1 MAAQDNEA
9 FEALKQ
15 YLINN
20 FNAKPASGGK
30 EVIKKCHFCGDSRD
44 PSSRHLY
51 IGMRKG
57 DGAIVYNCFK
67 CNSSGYVDGKFLRDL
82 GCYDPSIMILCEE
95 HNRKC
100 RGSNSTQ
107 FNGSGSGKSFRSR
120 PRHFFLDPAPSEY
133 TTKKLNYISRRFG
146 HQISIG
152 DLNRFKIVLNVK
164 ECLLNNGITYFTR
177 HPDMMDLLDKF
188 FVGFL
193 SGDNRF
199 IVLRR
204 LVPEGKLPKN
214 IDSRYVNYNIY
225 GDDEGNKFYMI
236 PTVVDPSRPVDI
248 HIAEGAF
255 DILSVYM
262 HVAPLGT
269 NGVFAAVC
277 GKAYESLVRYLIV
290 NNGFMNFNLHLY
302 LDNDVRN
309 DEVER
314 LSRELSPFYNIG
326 IYIHRNTFQGEKDF
340 GVPMNRIINS
350 SSKIY

>member
-1 MAAQDNEA
+1 MENTNEA

-15 YLINN
+15 YLITN
-20 FNAKPASGGK
+20 FNAKTASGGK
-30 EVIKKCHFCGDSRD
+30 EIIKKCHFCGDSRD

-51 IGMRKG
+51 IGRRKG

-67 CNSSGYVDGKFLRDL
+67 CNASGYVDGRFLRDL
-82 GCYDPSIMILCEE
+82 GCYDPGIMILCDE
-95 HNRKC
+95 HNRKS

-107 FNGSGSGKSFRSR
+107 FNGIGNRKSFHSR
-120 PRHFFLDPAPSEY
+120 PKHLFLDPGPSDF
-133 TTKKLNYISRRFG
+133 TTKKLDYLSRRFG
-146 HQISIG
+146 HHISIG
-152 DLNRFKIVLNVK
+152 DLQRFKIVLNVK

-225 GDDEGNKFYMI
+225 GDDVGNKFYMI
-236 PTVVDPSRPVDI
+236 PTVVDPSKPIDI

-255 DILSVYM
+255 DIISIYM
-262 HVAPLGT
+262 HVAPIGT
-269 NGVFAAVC
+269 NGIFGAVC
-277 GKAYESLVRYLIV
+277 GNSYESLVRYLITTH
-290 NNGFMNFNLHLY
+290 GLMNFNLHLY
-302 LDNDVRN
+302 LDNDVKIEKV
-309 DEVER
+309 DR
-314 LSRELSPFYNIG
+314 LRQELFPFYNVG
-326 IYIHRNTFQGEKDF
+326 IYIHRNTYPEEKDF
-340 GVPMNRIINS
+340 GVNMDRIS
-350 SSKIY
+350 DGMTKL